1 MAENSWIQS
10 LLDRHGIRYE
20 ILTHANAYTAQQ
32 LAHGEHIKGRR
43 VAKVVIVYG
52 GGRALMLVLPAT
64 HRVSIGRVKELLG
77 EEDVHLA
84 SENDM
89 RRLFPDCE
97 VGAEPPLPHAK
108 PIPMWMDPSLR
119 SPQSI
124 VFPAGNHRE
133 AIRIPFE
140 AWFNLARPRVESFA
154 IEPGKLPPKPA
165 EAF

>member
-1 MAENSWIQS
+1 MPEQSWITS

-43 VAKVVIVYG
+43 VAKVVIVYADG
-52 GGRALMLVLPAT
+52 GALMLVLPAT
-64 HRVSIGRVKELLG
+64 HRVSIGRVKEILG
-77 EEDVHLA
+77 DEEVHLG

-97 VGAEPPLPHAK
+97 VGAEPPLLHAK
-108 PIPMWMDPSLR
+108 AIPIWLDPAMR
-119 SPQSI
+119 SPKQI

-154 IEPGKLPPKPA
+154 VEPGRMPPKPA
-165 EAF
+165 ETF